1 MFLSAKQHS
10 MALLDFM
17 KKKAKEEKQKRTRK
31 SETADTSSVEHPV
44 PVAPTLIDEHHEG
57 MSLIAPHITE
67 KSRNMSQQNG
77 YVFEVLDAATK
88 MSVKDSVERMYKVHV
103 ADVRM
108 ITVPGKPRRRGLT
121 KGLKK
126 GYKKAVV
133 RLQNGESID
142 LF

>member
-1 MFLSAKQHS
+1 

-17 KKKAKEEKQKRTRK
+17 KKKEKEEKQKRTRK
-31 SETADTSSVEHPV
+31 SETASSESA
-44 PVAPTLIDEHHEG
+44 VAEKEVTTPIDEHHEG
-57 MSLIAPHITE
+57 LSLIAPHITE
-67 KSRNMSQQNG
+67 KSRDMSHHNG

-103 ADVRM
+103 SDVRM
-108 ITVPGKPRRRGLT
+108 ITMPGKPRRRGLT

-133 RLQNGESID
+133 RLKDGESID

>member
-1 MFLSAKQHS
+1 

-17 KKKAKEEKQKRTRK
+17 KKREKEEKQKRTRK
-31 SETADTSSVEHPV
+31 SEAADSSTSEIKTEAAVQ
-44 PVAPTLIDEHHEG
+44 IDEHHEG

-67 KSRNMSQQNG
+67 KSRDMSHKGG
-77 YVFEVLDAATK
+77 YIFEVRDDATK
-88 MSVKDSVERMYKVHV
+88 ATVKDSVERMYKVHV
-103 ADVRM
+103 MDVRM
-108 ITVPGKPRRRGLT
+108 ITMPGKPRRRGLT

-133 RLQNGESID
+133 RLKSGESID

>member
-1 MFLSAKQHS
+1 

-17 KKKAKEEKQKRTRK
+17 KKKEKEEKQKRTKK
-31 SETADTSSVEHPV
+31 SDTAVSESPQAAET
-44 PVAPTLIDEHHEG
+44 PVAVIDEHHEG
-57 MSLIAPHITE
+57 LALIAPHITE
-67 KSRNMSQQNG
+67 KSRDLSHNGG
-77 YVFEVLDAATK
+77 YVFEVRDDATK
-88 MSVKDSVERMYKVHV
+88 ATVKDSVERMYKVHV

-108 ITVPGKPRRRGLT
+108 ITMPGKPRRRGLT

-133 RLQNGESID
+133 RLMNGESID